1 MTATQTS
8 PPILVTGATGYIG
21 GRLVPQLL
29 DKGHRVRCLAR
40 DPRRLSGRGWDEDPR
55 VEVVAGDVLDGDS
68 VARAMEGCSA
78 AYYLIHSM
86 LAGEQHFEDQD
97 RLAAANFARAAA
109 SAGVGRIIYLGGLG
123 CRRDKLSPHL
133 ASRHEVGDVL
143 RAGSVPVTE
152 LRAAMIVGSGSASF
166 EMLRSLVKKLP
177 VMICPRWVNTRTQPI
192 AIRDVLAYL
201 IGCLETPAT
210 AGGTFDI
217 GGPDVLTYKHMMIRF
232 AKLLG
237 KTRRIVV
244 VPVLTPRLSAYW
256 VNLMTPVNAGLAFAL
271 IESLAFETI
280 CEEGKIHD
288 LVPIPRTGFDDA
300 CRWALDKVNQNA
312 VETRWTNASLPHRSL
327 PHRVERVTLP
337 VLAPENCPIR
347 DIQRFPANVPTL
359 ALFDKVR
366 RIGGDVGWYYA
377 DFLWIIR
384 GWMDRA
390 IGGVGLRRGRRDP
403 VSVRIGDAIDFWRV
417 EDVVPGRRLLLHAE
431 MIVPGDAWLEFRVE
445 PVDES
450 HADLVQTA
458 YFRPSP
464 FWGRAYWYACLPLH
478 WFVFQGMA
486 RGIIHAAERDAAP
499 RPAVTT
505 SPS

>member
-1 MTATQTS
+1 MDETK
-8 PPILVTGATGYIG
+8 PILITGVTGYIG

-29 DKGHRVRCLAR
+29 AQGYRVRCLAR

-55 VEVVAGDVLDGDS
+55 VEIVAGDVLDRGS
-68 VARAMEGCSA
+68 VVEAMRGCRA

-86 LAGEQHFEDQD
+86 LAGERKFEDQD
-97 RLAAANFARAAA
+97 RTAAENFAAAAAE
-109 SAGVGRIIYLGGLG
+109 AGLERVIYLGGLG
-123 CRRDKLSPHL
+123 KRAEKLSPHL

-143 RAGSVPVTE
+143 RGGPVPVTE

-166 EMLRSLVKKLP
+166 EMLRSLVSKLP
-177 VMICPRWVNTRTQPI
+177 LMVCPKWVEVRTQPV

-201 IGCLETPAT
+201 IGCLEVAAT
-210 AGGTFDI
+210 AGKTFDI
-217 GGPDVLTYKHMMIRF
+217 GGPDVLTYRQMMLRF
-232 AKLLG
+232 AAILG
-237 KTRRIVV
+237 YRRTIVV

-271 IESLAFETI
+271 IESLQYETI
-280 CEEGKIHD
+280 CEESAIRE

-300 CRWALDKVNQNA
+300 VRWALEKVNQNA
-312 VETRWTNASLPHRSL
+312 VETRWTNASLPHRGL

-347 DIQRFPANVPTL
+347 DEQRFVAEVPAAVL
-359 ALFDKVR
+359 YDKVR
-366 RIGGDVGWYYA
+366 RIGGNVGWYYA
-377 DFLWIIR
+377 GTLWKIR

-445 PVDES
+445 PRDEGRS
-450 HADLVQTA
+450 ELTQTA

-486 RGIIHAAERDAAP
+486 RGIIHAAERDA
-499 RPAVTT
+499 RPAA
-505 SPS
+505 PALQAR